1 MRIVKVTGGYA
12 GTVSGRIADEFG
24 ADLTGST
31 LKVKLVLT
39 SAPPPVAADVDWLTP
54 QIDSAGVGEVRFH
67 FTVND
72 TTAVNTYRLYGKLT
86 VGGVTEL
93 VAADDYV
100 RVT

>member
-1 MRIVKVTGGYA
+1 
-12 GTVSGRIADEFG
+12 
-24 ADLTGST
+24 
-31 LKVKLVLT
+31 
-39 SAPPPVAADVDWLTP
+39 
-54 QIDSAGVGEVRFH
+54 VGEVKFH